1 MRLSSLG
8 VYPAYMSNNF
18 NPSVRQIPREDPA
31 DVIPLQRDSSILN
44 WLEGTGRMI
53 PREPIDSVGDEPEPE
68 ELADLMGNDDKDD
81 VEEDDEMSLDDD

>member
-1 MRLSSLG
+1 
-8 VYPAYMSNNF
+8 MSNF
-18 NPSVRQIPREDPA
+18 NPSVRQIPRQEPA
-31 DVIPLQRDSSILN
+31 SVIPLQRDSSILN

-81 VEEDDEMSLDDD
+81 SADDSEMALDADDADDD